1 VCVPASECRDRARG
15 RDHMPEPGPDG
26 VRILVASQLDPDAL
40 AALRARHDVVG
51 AIGASETELCHAVR
65 DREAIVFRSGV
76 TLSRAVLDAGAQLRL
91 LVRAGSGLDNL
102 DLADVNR
109 RGIHLER
116 VPGPGAQAVA
126 ELTFGLLLCL
136 ARGIVVADRKLRD
149 GHWAKA
155 ELTGQGLAG
164 KTLGIVGVGS
174 IGRRVAELGRAW
186 GMVPVGCVKRRT
198 PEREQSSAED
208 GIRLVDLATVLDE
221 SDFVTVHVPLDEST
235 RGLIGR
241 PELARMKPGS
251 FLVNIA
257 RGGVVD
263 EGALLDALLARDSLH
278 GAALDV
284 HVNEG
289 EGRIS
294 PLAGLPNV
302 VLTPHIGAATVD
314 AQRQIGREVLRI
326 VERYAEPEADASAMA
341 TLAGSGR
348 E

>member
-1 VCVPASECRDRARG
+1 VK
-15 RDHMPEPGPDG
+15 
-26 VRILVASQLDPDAL
+26 ILVASQLDPDAL
-40 AALRARHDVVG
+40 GVLRAQHDVST
-51 AIGASETELCHAVR
+51 AIGASESELRHAVE

-76 TLSRAVLDAGAQLRL
+76 TLTREVLESGRWLRL

-102 DLADVNR
+102 DLAYVR
-109 RGIHLER
+109 GRGIRLER

-136 ARGIVVADRKLRD
+136 ARGIVVADRKLRE

-155 ELTGQGLAG
+155 ELIGRGLAG

-174 IGRRVAELGRAW
+174 IGRQVATLGRAW
-186 GMVPVGCVKRRT
+186 GMVPIGCVKHWT
-198 PEREQSSAED
+198 PERALSCAEQ
-208 GIRLVDLATVLDE
+208 GIRLVDLPTVLE
-221 SDFVTVHVPLDEST
+221 GSDFVTLHVPLDEST

-241 PELARMKPGS
+241 VELARMRPGS

-263 EGALLDALLARDSLH
+263 EEALLDALVEGRSLH

-284 HVNEG
+284 HVSEG
-289 EGRIS
+289 EGRLS

-314 AQRQIGREVLRI
+314 AQREIGREVVRI
-326 VERYAEPEADASAMA
+326 IERFSATDDPAAPVAEAVA
-341 TLAGSGR
+341 THH